1 MNNGNIHIEHS
12 CDATYADIV
21 DKVYRSMEFFYDNID
36 LFFNRTPESIIRE
49 WVVHNAMYRVG
60 LFRSRTESVDLN
72 WPLPW
77 WESIIYWIAYPIARL
92 IVG

>member
-1 MNNGNIHIEHS
+1 MSLSGNVHIPHS
-12 CDATYADIV
+12 CDASYAEIKRTV
-21 DKVYRSMEFFYDNID
+21 CSEEFRLEHPD
-36 LFFNRTPESIIRE
+36 LFANRSTKSIVRE
-49 WVVHNAMYRVG
+49 WVVHNAMYRLG
-60 LFRSRTESVDLN
+60 LFRNRTESVDLN